1 MTQIHK
7 NNVQEVLGKLDE
19 IYGTTKEGFYHQQD
33 WQLLIAIMLSAQSTD
48 KQVDEVLPA
57 LFQRYVD
64 VRDMAEAPVEEIESY
79 IHSIG
84 LYKNKAKNSKL
95 CCQQIVEQYN
105 GQVPDTMEKLLTL
118 AGVGRKT
125 ANLFLSDAH
134 GIPGIT
140 VDTHV
145 FRIARRLGWAK
156 GKNPLQVEKELQMVL
171 PEEHWIRINFQ
182 LIYHGRA
189 ICTSRKAH
197 CEKCPLEQFCPK
209 IDADKTG
216 NGQAEKLGRK

>member
-1 MTQIHK
+1 MKLTQIRKSH
-7 NNVQEVLGKLDE
+7 VQEVLRKLDE
-19 IYGTTKEGFYHQQD
+19 VYGTTKEGFYHQQD

-57 LFQRYVD
+57 LFGRYTD
-64 VRDMAEAPVEEIESY
+64 VGDMAEAPVEEIEGY
-79 IHSIG
+79 IRSIG

-95 CCQQIVEQYN
+95 CCQQIVEKYD

-145 FRIARRLGWAK
+145 FRISKRLGWAK
-156 GKNPLQVEKELQMVL
+156 GNNPLQVEKELQKVL
-171 PEEHWIRINFQ
+171 PKEHWIRINFQ

-189 ICTSRKAH
+189 VCTSRKAH
-197 CEKCPLEQFCPK
+197 CEKCPFEEWCQK
-209 IDADKTG
+209 VDVDGTE
-216 NGQAEKLGRK
+216 N